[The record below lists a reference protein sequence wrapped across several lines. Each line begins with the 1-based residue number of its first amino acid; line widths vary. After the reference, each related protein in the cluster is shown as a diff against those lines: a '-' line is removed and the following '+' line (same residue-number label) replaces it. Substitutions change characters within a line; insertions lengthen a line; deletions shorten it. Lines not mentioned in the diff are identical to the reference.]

1 MRKNQVQ
8 KIIIHIPDHADLRA
22 LANKVNEFHVDV
34 IERRLNGSGLTA
46 DDKIAVIDNILENL
60 KSRERDGIIK

>member
-8 KIIIHIPDHADLRA
+8 RIIVHIPDHADLRA

-34 IERRLNGSGLTA
+34 IERRLNGSALTA